1 MSRLAPRLPI
11 PGLESSL
18 EKYLKSLEP
27 FIEDDNHTRL
37 HLRTLADDFREGL
50 GKKLQARL
58 KGEYLDT
65 S

>member
-27 FIEDDNHTRL
+27 FIEDDNHTRQ

-58 KGEYLDT
+58 KGEYLGT
-65 S
+65 